1 MHGVTLFLV
10 LLATGIPGGAQTR
23 YTVSGTVRDQ
33 KTGEVL
39 IGASVS
45 LLDVPRSG
53 IASNAYGFYSITA
66 PAGKYCLLVS
76 FAGYAADTLPLQLD
90 HNIDLRVDLAVAGD
104 QLAEVVVSAQK
115 RNENVTR
122 ALMGV
127 QKLTTREIRDIPVL
141 FGEKDVLKT
150 IQLLPGIQ
158 FAGDGNSGFYVRGG
172 GADQNLILL
181 DEATVY
187 NPSHLLGFF
196 STFNSDAI
204 KDITVYKGGMPA
216 EYGGRLSS
224 VVDIRMNDGN
234 NKEVHFGGGIGL
246 ISTRLNAEGPI
257 VKDRGS
263 FSISGRRTY
272 GDLFLKLSS
281 DSSVNDNTVYF
292 YDLNVKGNYR
302 IDDRNR
308 VYLSGYFGRDY
319 LAFAHTFGIDYG
331 NATGTARWNHVFN
344 SRLFSN
350 TSLIYTKYSYKI
362 RITNANN
369 DIGFT
374 SNIRDVDLKEDLQ
387 YYVNAENKIDFGL
400 SAIHHTIAP
409 GIISASASS
418 SFNSLALQNKYSLEN
433 AAYVSHEWSPSDRWH
448 LDYGLRLGSF
458 IVLGPGTF
466 YTYDSAGNAK
476 DSARYGPGGIVTHYM
491 YPEPRISMSLEL
503 NESSSLKLSYN
514 RNTQVL
520 HLLSNSTSSNPTDLW
535 IPSSN
540 IVKPEIADQESIGY
554 FRNFHDDRYE
564 FSVEAYYKSMQNQID
579 YKNGAE
585 LIANA
590 NVESQLLFGKGRA
603 YGLELFLKKKMG
615 KFTGWISYTL
625 SRTELR
631 IDGINQNNW
640 YPAKQDRTHDISLV
654 GIYQAGPRW
663 TLSATWVYYTGNAVT
678 FPNGKYEVG
687 GLTAFYYTER
697 NAYRMPAY
705 HRMDVAATLQGK
717 KRKKFGSSWTFSV
730 FNLYGRENAYSII
743 FQNDPADP
751 SKTQAVQYALFR
763 FVPSVTYNFKF

>member
-1 MHGVTLFLV
+1 
-10 LLATGIPGGAQTR
+10 
-23 YTVSGTVRDQ
+23 
-33 KTGEVL
+33 
-39 IGASVS
+39 
-45 LLDVPRSG
+45 RSG

-66 PAGKYCLLVS
+66 PAGKYSLLVS

-90 HNIDLRVDLAVAGD
+90 HNIDLRVYLAVAGD
-104 QLAEVVVSAQK
+104 QLSEVVVSAQK

-331 NATGTARWNHVFN
+331 NATGTARWDHVFN

-400 SAIHHTIAP
+400 SAIHHAIAP

-514 RNTQVL
+514 RN
-520 HLLSNSTSSNPTDLW
+520 
-535 IPSSN
+535 
-540 IVKPEIADQESIGY
+540 
-554 FRNFHDDRYE
+554 
-564 FSVEAYYKSMQNQID
+564 
-579 YKNGAE
+579 
-585 LIANA
+585 
-590 NVESQLLFGKGRA
+590 
-603 YGLELFLKKKMG
+603 
-615 KFTGWISYTL
+615 
-625 SRTELR
+625 
-631 IDGINQNNW
+631 
-640 YPAKQDRTHDISLV
+640 
-654 GIYQAGPRW
+654 
-663 TLSATWVYYTGNAVT
+663 
-678 FPNGKYEVG
+678 
-687 GLTAFYYTER
+687 
-697 NAYRMPAY
+697 
-705 HRMDVAATLQGK
+705 
-717 KRKKFGSSWTFSV
+717 
-730 FNLYGRENAYSII
+730 
-743 FQNDPADP
+743 
-751 SKTQAVQYALFR
+751 
-763 FVPSVTYNFKF
+763 